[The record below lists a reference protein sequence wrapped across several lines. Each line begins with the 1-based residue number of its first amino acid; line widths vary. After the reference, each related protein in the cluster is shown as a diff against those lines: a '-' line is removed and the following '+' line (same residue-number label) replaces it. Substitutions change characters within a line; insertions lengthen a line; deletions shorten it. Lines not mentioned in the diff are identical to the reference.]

1 MMNEKPRPHVGDI
14 IVKSVGYSMVLYDFY
29 VVTNITEKSIFLQKV
44 KKTYHAATTDGFRP
58 LVVPVPEMPIGRVER
73 KALTSYY
80 GSIWDGQPCQ
90 EDHLD

>member
-14 IVKSVGYSMVLYDFY
+14 IAKSKGYSMVLYDFY
-29 VVTNITEKSIFLQKV
+29 VVTNITEKTIFLQKV
-44 KKTYHAATTDGFRP
+44 KKINHPATTDGFRP

-73 KALTSYY
+73 RALTSYY
-80 GSIWDGQPCQ
+80 GDIWDGKPCQ